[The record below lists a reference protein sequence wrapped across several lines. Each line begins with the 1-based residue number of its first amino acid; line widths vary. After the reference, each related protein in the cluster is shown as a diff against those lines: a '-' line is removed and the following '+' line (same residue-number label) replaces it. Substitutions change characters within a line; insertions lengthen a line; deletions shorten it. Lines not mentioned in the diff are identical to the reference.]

1 MEIKRLE
8 EVAAVERTKA
18 GEILQEGVS
27 LIRLSACNGNVIFT
41 ENKVRGEAGWVK
53 LTAKEGIDPKYLYY
67 QTGYEMQR
75 FLERYQTGI
84 NLKFEELKYFKI
96 RTIPIEQQKN
106 FVKALDLIDKNI
118 KREEETVN
126 KIQQYKRKMLHQM
139 FAQN

>member
-41 ENKVRGEAGWVK
+41 EKKVRGEAGWVK

-67 QTGYEMQR
+67 QTEYEMQR

-84 NLKFEELKYFKI
+84 NLKFEELKHFKI
-96 RTIPIEQQKN
+96 RTIPIERQKN

-126 KIQQYKRKMLHQM
+126 KIQQYKRKMLYQM